1 MRANKL
7 LFVAIAFFL
16 LSARA
21 PDTAD
26 ILRTLA
32 GISGEQVTLTAE
44 QARENAEV
52 TALKAEVAA
61 LKRQVCDLEVA
72 APVSAMNSIGSC
84 V

>member
-44 QARENAEV
+44 QARENAE
-52 TALKAEVAA
+52 
-61 LKRQVCDLEVA
+61 
-72 APVSAMNSIGSC
+72 
-84 V
+84 